1 MDNPVDNK
9 THILHKPRKCAK
21 NFVHRLWNKT
31 TFHISHSVDPRVHIV
46 AQTPSS
52 TPTTGNFNTQRCSRR
67 PQLFSPTKGARL
79 TNPAGTGTEQK
90 SLTKQVLGL
99 AVPALGALIA
109 EPVFVLIDSAVVGRL
124 GANELAGLALAS
136 AVLMTAVGLNIYLA
150 YATTAAVARHIG
162 AGNRKAALSLGV
174 GGLWLALGLGVVLA
188 VAGWLSADWLMG
200 ALNANSDIA
209 PHALSYLLWSLPG
222 LPGMLV
228 VLAATGVLRGLLDTR
243 TPLVVA
249 VLGAIFN
256 AAMSIILVHPV
267 GMGVGGSGA
276 ATALTQILMGIAL
289 TVVVLRHAAASR
301 ASWQPRLA
309 GIVLN
314 FKAGMPLF
322 VRTLSLRAAFLSTVF
337 VATELGAV
345 TLAAHQVVNAWW
357 GFLAFGLDALA
368 IAAQALVGQM
378 LGAGNVAGAHE
389 LTRRLAR
396 WGIWL
401 GIILGLIT
409 AGLARFI
416 TPLFTG
422 DAAVQDAVV
431 WGLVVAGAA
440 TGIGGYVFVL
450 DGVLIGA
457 GDGVYLAR
465 IGMVTLAAFLPLIAL
480 VYLYAPDGTAGLV
493 WIWIVFGGGYM
504 SARALANGLRAH
516 GDKWTR
522 SGETLDV
529 EV

>member
-1 MDNPVDNK
+1 M
-9 THILHKPRKCAK
+9 
-21 NFVHRLWNKT
+21 
-31 TFHISHSVDPRVHIV
+31 
-46 AQTPSS
+46 
-52 TPTTGNFNTQRCSRR
+52 TQRCKRHPYSN
-67 PQLFSPTKGARL
+67 SVTKGARL
-79 TNPAGTGTEQK
+79 NKAAEIGTEQK
-90 SLTKQVLGL
+90 SLTKQVLSL
-99 AVPALGALIA
+99 ALPALGALIA

-124 GANELAGLALAS
+124 GASELAGLALAS
-136 AVLMTAVGLNIYLA
+136 AILMTAVGLNIYLA

-174 GGLWLALGLGVVLA
+174 GGLWLALGLGVILA
-188 VAGWLSADWLMG
+188 VFGWLGADTLMDWL
-200 ALNANSDIA
+200 NADSHIA

-249 VLGAIFN
+249 VIGAIFN
-256 AAMSIILVHPV
+256 AALSVILVHPV

-276 ATALTQILMGIAL
+276 ATALTQILMGVAL
-289 TVVVLRHAAASR
+289 TIVVLKHARVAR
-301 ASWQPRLA
+301 ASWRPRLA

-322 VRTLSLRAAFLSTVF
+322 IRTLSLRAAFLCTVF
-337 VATELGAV
+337 VATELGAI
-345 TLAAHQVVNAWW
+345 TLAAHQIVNAWW

-378 LGAGNVAGAHE
+378 LGAQNESGAHE

-401 GIILGLIT
+401 GIVLGLIT
-409 AGLARFI
+409 AAIAKFI
-416 TPLFTG
+416 TPLFTS
-422 DAAVQDAVV
+422 DPDVQSAAF
-431 WGLVVAGAA
+431 WGLVVAGAV

-465 IGMVTLAAFLPLIAL
+465 IGLVTLAVFLPMISL
-480 VYLYAPDGTAGLV
+480 VYFYSPGGTTGLI
-493 WIWIVFGGGYM
+493 WIWVAFGGGYM
-504 SARALANGLRAH
+504 AARAAANGLRAR

-522 SGETLDV
+522 AGDALDV
-529 EV
+529 EIE

>member
-1 MDNPVDNK
+1 M
-9 THILHKPRKCAK
+9 
-21 NFVHRLWNKT
+21 
-31 TFHISHSVDPRVHIV
+31 
-46 AQTPSS
+46 
-52 TPTTGNFNTQRCSRR
+52 TQRCRRR
-67 PQLFSPTKGARL
+67 PQSNPVTKGARL
-79 TNPAGTGTEQK
+79 NKAAELGTEQK

-99 AVPALGALIA
+99 ALPALGALIA

-174 GGLWLALGLGVVLA
+174 GGLWLALGLGIVLA
-188 VAGWLSADWLMG
+188 VAGWLSADWLMA
-200 ALNANSDIA
+200 ALNADSNIA

-289 TVVVLRHAAASR
+289 TIVVLKHAKVAR
-301 ASWQPRLA
+301 ASWRPRLA

-345 TLAAHQVVNAWW
+345 TLAAHQIVNAWW

-378 LGAGNVAGAHE
+378 LGAGHESGAHE

-401 GIILGLIT
+401 GLVLGVVT
-409 AGLARFI
+409 AAIAKLI
-416 TPLFTG
+416 TPLFTS
-422 DAAVQDAVV
+422 DPNVQTAAF
-431 WGLVVAGAA
+431 WGLVVAGAV

-465 IGMVTLAAFLPLIAL
+465 IGLVTLTAFLPMIGL
-480 VYLYAPDGTAGLV
+480 VYLYSPGGTTGLV
-493 WIWIVFGGGYM
+493 WIWVAFGGGYM
-504 SARALANGLRAH
+504 AARALANGLRAR
-516 GDKWTR
+516 GDKWTQT
-522 SGETLDV
+522 GESLDV
-529 EV
+529 EVE

>member
-1 MDNPVDNK
+1 MTHERRAVEKPVE
-9 THILHKPRKCAK
+9 I
-21 NFVHRLWNKT
+21 
-31 TFHISHSVDPRVHIV
+31 
-46 AQTPSS
+46 
-52 TPTTGNFNTQRCSRR
+52 
-67 PQLFSPTKGARL
+67 
-79 TNPAGTGTEQK
+79 GTEQK

-99 AVPALGALIA
+99 ALPALGALVA

-124 GANELAGLALAS
+124 GADELAGLALAS

-162 AGNRKAALSLGV
+162 AGNRKSGLSLGI
-174 GGLWLALGLGVVLA
+174 GGLWLALGLGAVLA
-188 VAGWLSADWLMG
+188 IVGWLTATPLVEL
-200 ALNANSDIA
+200 LNADAHIA
-209 PHALSYLLWSLPG
+209 PHARDYLLWSLPG

-249 VLGAIFN
+249 VIGAIFN

-289 TVVVLRHAAASR
+289 TIVVLRHAQRAQ
-301 ASWQPRLA
+301 ASWRPRLS
-309 GIVLN
+309 GILLN
-314 FKAGMPLF
+314 FRAGMPLF
-322 VRTLSLRAAFLSTVF
+322 IRTLSLRAAFLLTVF
-337 VATELGAV
+337 VATGLGTV

-389 LTRRLAR
+389 LTRRLSR

-401 GIILGLIT
+401 GIVLGVIT
-409 AGLARFI
+409 ALGAQFI
-416 TPLFTG
+416 TPLFTA
-422 DAAVQDAVV
+422 DPAVQNAVV
-431 WGLVVAGAA
+431 WGLVVAGAV

-465 IGMVTLAAFLPLIAL
+465 VGLVTLSAFLPMITL
-480 VYLYAPDGTAGLV
+480 VYFFAPGGTAGLV
-493 WIWIVFGGGYM
+493 WIWVAFGGGYM
-504 SARALANGLRAH
+504 AARAVANGVRAN
-516 GDKWTR
+516 GDKWVAAGA
-522 SGETLDV
+522 SLELP
-529 EV
+529 

>member
-1 MDNPVDNK
+1 M
-9 THILHKPRKCAK
+9 
-21 NFVHRLWNKT
+21 T
-31 TFHISHSVDPRVHIV
+31 TPN
-46 AQTPSS
+46 Q
-52 TPTTGNFNTQRCSRR
+52 
-67 PQLFSPTKGARL
+67 
-79 TNPAGTGTEQK
+79 TGTAQK
-90 SLTKQVLGL
+90 SLTRQVLGL
-99 AVPALGALIA
+99 ALPALGALIA

-136 AVLMTAVGLNIYLA
+136 AILMTAVGLNIYLA

-162 AGNRKAALSLGV
+162 AGNRKAALSLGI
-174 GGLWLALGLGVVLA
+174 GGLWLALGLGIALA
-188 VAGWLSADWLMG
+188 TIGWFGAETLMGWL
-200 ALNANSDIA
+200 NAESQIA

-276 ATALTQILMGIAL
+276 ATALTQILMAIAL
-289 TVVVLRHAAASR
+289 TVVVLRHAREAR
-301 ASWQPRLA
+301 ASWRPNSA
-309 GIVLN
+309 GIIAN
-314 FKAGMPLF
+314 FRAGMPLF
-322 VRTLSLRAAFLSTVF
+322 IRTLSLRAAFLSTVF
-337 VATELGAV
+337 VANSLGAV

-378 LGAGNVAGAHE
+378 LGAGNVSGAHE
-389 LTRRLAR
+389 LARRLAR

-409 AGLARFI
+409 ASVARFI
-416 TPLFTG
+416 TPLFTA
-422 DAAVQDAVV
+422 DPAVQQAVV
-431 WGLVVAGAA
+431 WGLVVAGAV

-457 GDGVYLAR
+457 GDGAYLAR
-465 IGMVTLAAFLPLIAL
+465 VGLVTFAVFLPMIAA
-480 VYLYAPDGTAGLV
+480 VYQFAPGGTAGLV
-493 WIWIVFGGGYM
+493 WIWIAFGGGYM
-504 SARALANGLRAH
+504 AARAVANGARAR
-516 GDKWTR
+516 GDKWVKA
-522 SGETLDV
+522 GATLEV
-529 EV
+529 E